1 MAAMAFA
8 DGVYV
13 SIEFR
18 RLRGV
23 ARAVWAGGA
32 LGVGLVC
39 LLLAAP
45 ARASMALLLEQPYGG
60 LGHVNPTGHSA
71 IYLNHVCAATPLE
84 LRPCEPGELG
94 VVISRYDGIGHYDWL
109 AIPLLPYLY
118 AVDSPAEIP
127 QRVDKAEEDKLRD
140 AYRRKYLEDVA
151 PDTADGKAPGGNWY
165 ELIGSAYDRT
175 TYGFS
180 VATTPEQDAKLIALF
195 NDRKNVERY
204 NGAFRNCADFARV
217 TINRLYPHAVRRN
230 FIADFGLTTPKS
242 VARALTHYAKKHPRT
257 RLQVFVI
264 PQVEGSLPRS
274 HAAEGVTEGL
284 IKRYSIPLVV
294 LSPVATAIV
303 FVAYMGH
310 GRFDVPRD
318 APVLDL
324 RDPAAGAEL
333 LETAESPPAQYDP
346 AVEPAVPAVER
357 VPLTAPLP
365 AEAADPPSSQ
375 QDSSGPA
382 LLNPSA
388 SSELM
393 LPLTVK

>member
-1 MAAMAFA
+1 MR
-8 DGVYV
+8 GVV
-13 SIEFR
+13 GV
-18 RLRGV
+18 LV
-23 ARAVWAGGA
+23 ARAA
-32 LGVGLVC
+32 LGIAVAC
-39 LLLAAP
+39 LLGGMAAP

-71 IYLNHVCAATPLE
+71 IYLSQVCAATPLE

-127 QRVDKAEEDKLRD
+127 QTVDKAKEDRLRD
-140 AYRRKYLEDVA
+140 AYRRRYLESIA
-151 PDTADGKAPGGNWY
+151 PDAADGKAPDGNWY
-165 ELIGSAYDRT
+165 ELVGSAYDRT

-180 VATTPEQDAKLIALF
+180 VTTTPEQDAELIAIF
-195 NDRKNVERY
+195 NDRRNVERY

-242 VARALTHYAKKHPRT
+242 VARALTHYARKHPQMG
-257 RLQVFVI
+257 LQVFVI

-310 GRFDVPRD
+310 GRFDLPRD
-318 APVLDL
+318 PLVLDL
-324 RDPAAGAEL
+324 RDPATDTEL
-333 LETAESPPAQYDP
+333 LETAESPPAQYESP
-346 AVEPAVPAVER
+346 EAPEAPAVER
-357 VPLTAPLP
+357 IPLTAPLP
-365 AEAADPPSSQ
+365 APAAAPPLSQ
-375 QDSSGPA
+375 PDDSGPG
-382 LLNPSA
+382 LFNPSA
-388 SSELM
+388 SSELTG
-393 LPLTVK
+393 PLTAK